1 MKRHLLTLFL
11 LAGCGSDV
19 QQVPS
24 PTPTPNPIPNPGP
37 GGGDDPKPTSWQ
49 RVEQIH
55 QQYCIQCHANS
66 RFIRDAESL
75 KASSAKAR
83 VQNGS
88 MPPPNG
94 PRMPP
99 EVREEYLDFF
109 FPA

>member
-11 LAGCGSDV
+11 LAGCGTDV
-19 QQVPS
+19 QTVPS
-24 PTPTPNPIPNPGP
+24 PAPNPTPTPNPNPG
-37 GGGDDPKPTSWQ
+37 GDSPEPTSWQ
-49 RVEQIH
+49 QVEQIH

-66 RFIRDAESL
+66 RFTRDAESL

-94 PRMPP
+94 PKMPP
-99 EVREEYLDFF
+99 EVREKYLNFF
-109 FPA
+109 IG